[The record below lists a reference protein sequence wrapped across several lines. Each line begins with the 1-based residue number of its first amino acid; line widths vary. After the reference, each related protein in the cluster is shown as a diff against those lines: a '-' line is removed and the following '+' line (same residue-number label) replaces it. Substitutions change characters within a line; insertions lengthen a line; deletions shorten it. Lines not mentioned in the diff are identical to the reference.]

1 MLFFY
6 CTCRIKIS
14 LKAKPYLFA
23 AVVLWYSN
31 LNTASFILLIIH
43 CSAIYGWYKKKSE
56 IIAQWQFRNLKFNN
70 YLFAVHWVYWKSSTL
85 DWLFS
90 INLCR
95 RKGLGKYNWAL
106 LWLLKSCPKLAI
118 LCDAADVYVLFL
130 LTHFYSSA
138 FIFLLTFIITEQLA
152 GNWEN
157 NSTER
162 LFNMGYIFIRMSWSK
177 ALEIK
182 PHNEEHNSNQEGTE
196 KALLSRGRIVKKKE
210 RQEMPCNFVI
220 YGML

>member
-23 AVVLWYSN
+23 AVVLGYSN

-43 CSAIYGWYKKKSE
+43 YSAIYGWYKKSE

-106 LWLLKSCPKLAI
+106 LWLLTSCPKLAV
-118 LCDAADVYVLFL
+118 LCDAADGICAIFID
-130 LTHFYSSA
+130 
-138 FIFLLTFIITEQLA
+138 IFLLFSFNFLTDLYNHWAIGRKLRKQSA
-152 GNWEN
+152 
-157 NSTER
+157 ER
-162 LFNMGYIFIRMSWSK
+162 LFKMGYIFIRMSWSK

-182 PHNEEHNSNQEGTE
+182 LRNEVYNSNQEGTE
-196 KALLSRGRIVKKKE
+196 KALLSRERIIKGKT
-210 RQEMPCNFVI
+210 RNA
-220 YGML
+220 L